1 MIRVPNLPSLACEQ
15 QESVLWKEDQKVH
28 QSDPVSAS
36 KFLESESLESEL
48 DLTSLL
54 STATL
59 DDANSVPLTTPTT
72 HSTHESTASFS
83 HNRPHSF
90 DPSAQQQDYL
100 CQEKYLQLVEPTPV
114 FPPQY
119 HTLPPGGCPR
129 FPVLDDVHPS
139 DNLPAYTPAAYKIGI
154 VARKIEWV
162 SPFQPASSRSWKN
175 VIIELNS
182 TQVNIYR
189 IPSHLESY
197 IMSFC
202 RLEEQNCET
211 NVLHKDLLASQFT
224 TPKDIS
230 FFSLCVQLGI
240 LAKTRDKEGDQGSAP
255 KFTKPDFQLRLLR
268 SYSLLH
274 AKVGL
279 ASDYCKKPNVLRLR
293 LENEQLLLHFFL
305 ARDLIEW
312 HLGLSVGQDVAADIL
327 EREAPK
333 YRTVPRR
340 RRGQSCSL
348 SNASNHSL
356 HRNRRTR
363 SSSMPSTPSGLRS
376 TFFHVK
382 QRISPNNSIERSVTA
397 TTKRLASQGS
407 LDAKELAVNEDNN
420 KASNPDKLNQPLDD
434 GNEDINNLS
443 DLHRSDEDEDE
454 DEDDDDDEVDDD
466 MDVGDRNN
474 IPTYDS
480 SQTTPLKKSS
490 DLEEVDLNEKPF
502 VNLES
507 SESERRFLKNCIK
520 CIKPLCFDE
529 PWINKTLVKATYMS
543 PVDMRYYGNQVGLK
557 QRADEATETLSNA
570 SPDTS
575 AKGHSPRTKRRLSF
589 TKHHGS
595 GQSPPV
601 CIPSHKL
608 REYVVGSHLLVP
620 REF

>member
-1 MIRVPNLPSLACEQ
+1 MIRVPNLPSLSCGQ
-15 QESVLWKEDQKVH
+15 QESVLWKEDHEVH
-28 QSDPVSAS
+28 NAGPVSAS

-54 STATL
+54 STATI

-72 HSTHESTASFS
+72 HSTHESTASLS
-83 HNRPHSF
+83 HNRHHSF
-90 DPSAQQQDYL
+90 DPLEQQPDYL
-100 CQEKYLQLVEPTPV
+100 CQEQYLQIVEPTPV

-129 FPVLDDVHPS
+129 FPVLDNAHPS
-139 DNLPAYTPAAYKIGI
+139 DDLPSYTPAAYKIGI

-202 RLEEQNCET
+202 RLEEQNCEPK
-211 NVLHKDLLASQFT
+211 VLHKDLLTSQFT

-240 LAKTRDKEGDQGSAP
+240 LAKTRGKDEAQGSAS
-255 KFTKPDFQLRLLR
+255 KFAKPDFQLRLLR

-279 ASDYCKKPNVLRLR
+279 ASDYSKKPNVLRLR

-305 ARDLIEW
+305 TRDLIEW

-356 HRNRRTR
+356 QRNRRMR
-363 SSSMPSTPSGLRS
+363 SSSMPSTTSGFRS

-382 QRISPNNSIERSVTA
+382 QRISPSNPIERGFSA
-397 TTKRLASQGS
+397 TTNRLSSQGS
-407 LDAKELAVNEDNN
+407 SDAKEAAANED
-420 KASNPDKLNQPLDD
+420 SNETSISDKLAQPLDD
-434 GNEDINNLS
+434 GNEDISNLS
-443 DLHRSDEDEDE
+443 DLHRSDEDDE
-454 DEDDDDDEVDDD
+454 DEDDEDDEVDGD
-466 MDVGDRNN
+466 MDVGDRID
-474 IPTYDS
+474 IPTYDPL
-480 SQTTPLKKSS
+480 QAAPLKKSS
-490 DLEEVDLNEKPF
+490 DIEEADLNEKPF
-502 VNLES
+502 VIPES

-543 PVDMRYYGNQVGLK
+543 PIDMRYYGNQAGLK
-557 QRADEATETLSNA
+557 QRADETTGIFTNV
-570 SPDTS
+570 SPDIS
-575 AKGHSPRTKRRLSF
+575 AKGNFPRRKRCLSF

-601 CIPSHKL
+601 CTPSHKL

-620 REF
+620 REL